1 MHGERMLE
9 RATSWV
15 TAACLIGAALVLS
28 WPATRG
34 LSWPI
39 EIDLYRD
46 MGAAQALLEGDWSGD
61 PAYLGE
67 RRWYP
72 PLVPMLCAAVSAL
85 FDIPLRTVF
94 SHAGL
99 WLNLLG
105 PVAFFGLVRSWFGPR
120 AACFALLGFLFLRG
134 SSVPSTHVASY
145 SPWLWPFNFTQGL
158 TYLTLGALVQAERR
172 RHVLVELLSGIL
184 LGLTFLSHPAPAL
197 VIAVAW
203 LAHLGW
209 RLSDERQPRPAV
221 VSLLSVAVPAFLLAL
236 YALWPIA
243 SEYGFRTLNTSPARH
258 IAVSNGQIAK
268 LLVFSISAVGALVCL
283 AALCFPR
290 RLALPSRA
298 SRLAM
303 TATGSAAL
311 LLIYG
316 IASQSLHARGVDLPA
331 AVPAFHFNLVLSALL
346 TAWFGL
352 GVDKL
357 LELLGQRIRGLSSG
371 RLGVLSLAIIASVAA
386 ARAPSYQARHEL
398 QHQRSESQRLAAR
411 SDLTG
416 LYQFALSVPP
426 DSVFAAD
433 VELSTFA
440 VAGAGR
446 KAICVNENHSNPYVS
461 WTERCRA
468 QAALMTA
475 LERGDIAVA
484 RRVSAAYALRFVVFS
499 AEGASKS
506 PLPLDAVRKRA
517 TQTFPGA
524 RVFQLAEGALTLIEL
539 PMSGARGI
547 R

>member
-9 RATSWV
+9 RVTFGA

-72 PLVPMLCAAVSAL
+72 PLVPMLCAAASGL

-105 PVAFFGLVRSWFGPR
+105 PVTFFWLVRAWFGPR

-134 SSVPSTHVASY
+134 SSVSSTQVASY

-158 TYLTLGALVQAERR
+158 TYLTLGALVHAERR
-172 RHVLVELLSGIL
+172 RHVVVELLSGVL

-209 RLSDERQPRPAV
+209 RLSDERQFRRVV
-221 VSLLSVAVPAFLLAL
+221 VSLLSVAGPAFFLAL

-243 SEYGFRTLNTSPARH
+243 SEYGFRTLNSSPARH
-258 IAVSNGQIAK
+258 IAVSNGEIAK
-268 LLVFSISAVGALVCL
+268 LLLFSINAAGALACL

-290 RLALPSRA
+290 RLPLPNRA
-298 SRLAM
+298 SRLAL

-311 LLIYG
+311 LLSYG
-316 IASQSLHARGVDLPA
+316 IGAQSLHARGVDLPA
-331 AVPAFHFNLVLSALL
+331 AVPAFHFNLILSALL

-352 GVDKL
+352 GVDKV
-357 LELLGQRIRGLSSG
+357 LELLGQRIRGLSTG
-371 RLGVLSLAIIASVAA
+371 RLTVLSVAIIASVAA

-411 SDLTG
+411 NDLTA

-440 VAGAGR
+440 IAGAGR
-446 KAICVNENHSNPYVS
+446 KAICVNENHSNPYVN
-461 WTERCRA
+461 WNERCKA
-468 QAALMTA
+468 QDELMTA
-475 LERGDIAVA
+475 IERGDTVA
-484 RRVSAAYALRFVVFS
+484 AKRVSSAYALRFVVLS
-499 AEGASKS
+499 SSGVSKS
-506 PLPLDAVRKRA
+506 PVHLDTVRERA
-517 TQTFPGA
+517 AQTFPGA
-524 RVFQLAEGALTLIEL
+524 RVFQLAEGALALIEV
-539 PMSGARGI
+539 PMGAARGV